1 MGRRSKLRGNPSG
14 IGDDLLAQITNGPDV
29 DMDMDGDLQHAGPP
43 VVGHPEPR
51 VSPKERVSSINEA
64 ERILY

>member
-1 MGRRSKLRGNPSG
+1 M
-14 IGDDLLAQITNGPDV
+14 AQITNGPDV

>member
-1 MGRRSKLRGNPSG
+1 MGRQSELRGDPSG

-29 DMDMDGDLQHAGPP
+29 DMDMDGELRHADPP
-43 VVGHPEPR
+43 VVGHPEPG

-64 ERILY
+64 ERILC